1 MPSLK
6 KQNLQKKARKERS
19 RKTSI
24 SSRKRVKTGRR
35 LTLSPNVSIE
45 KKRAGPVTK
54 QVKSG
59 KKGKVAYANHSYR
72 DIEYHLCK
80 IPPLAQHPS
89 LGEGYTSPS
98 QMSKEEL
105 SEIVEDPDF
114 GLSNLSDKHLNT
126 VYAEIEDYEVKLM
139 AFLETL
145 KRADPPVKE
154 RTEFLNYMITTM
166 GEEPVSQMLYE
177 YEHTSIDN
185 FLYTDKI
192 QKLSDEQLLSPLL
205 NVLKKEDMYTEEI
218 SRMISKLS
226 KEQLNMFHTC
236 HPVLYPNEENVSK
249 MARDEI
255 NKRKEKEEKE
265 DLLLREALN
274 IKYYIDS

>member
-166 GEEPVSQMLYE
+166 GEESVSQMLDEE
-177 YEHTSIDN
+177 YEDTSIDN

-192 QKLSDEQLLSPLL
+192 QKLSDKQLLSPLL
-205 NVLKKEDMYTEEI
+205 NKLKKEDMYTEEI
-218 SRMISKLS
+218 SHIISQLS
-226 KEQLNMFHTC
+226 EKQLSILHTC

-255 NKRKEKEEKE
+255 NKRKEQKSKS
-265 DLLLREALN
+265 
-274 IKYYIDS
+274 I